1 MSEQKK
7 REQIQNVRNFFCN
20 NKVEYIRSL
29 TNEDYGEY
37 TYDINQF
44 KCHAALAKIHMNNLE
59 IEIEKARCSQYVE
72 SLQNDQKYGRLY
84 VDDLLKKI

>member
-7 REQIQNVRNFFCN
+7 REQIQNVRNFLGN
-20 NKVEYIRSL
+20 NKIQYIRSSA
-29 TNEDYGEY
+29 NEDYGEY

-59 IEIEKARCSQYVE
+59 IEMEKARCDQYIE
-72 SLQNDQKYGRLY
+72 SIQNDQKYGRLF
-84 VDDLLKKI
+84 VEELLKQI